1 MSVVTSEHKIMGF
14 CRSVSF
20 SYIRRMGAGVF
31 SVGVTTAL
39 DRSVIFEEAR
49 LCVGLC
55 GGEQVIMN
63 WVSFIAY
70 MFMEDFFL
78 I

>member
-1 MSVVTSEHKIMGF
+1 MSVVTSEHKIIGF
-14 CRSVSF
+14 CRNVGF

-31 SVGVTTAL
+31 CVGVTTAL
-39 DRSVIFEEAR
+39 DRSVICGEAR
-49 LCVGLC
+49 FCVGLC

-78 I
+78 V